1 MEGQSL
7 SDNQPFACPNRPL
20 RNGIMPLSTSHASFS
35 LPLQSNWL
43 LIADNELVQDL
54 RKQDPSSVCEAGDV
68 ASCQV
73 KQLSA
78 KPVKK
83 REGRQV

>member
-1 MEGQSL
+1 
-7 SDNQPFACPNRPL
+7 
-20 RNGIMPLSTSHASFS
+20 MPLSTSHASFS
-35 LPLQSNWL
+35 LPLRSNWL
-43 LIADNELVQDL
+43 IIADNELVQDL

-78 KPVKK
+78 KLVKK
-83 REGRQV
+83 GGRGGTGLILVCNCHSL